1 MSLLPLKEG
10 GHGMGATAIIG
21 LGAMGLGMARNILAA
36 GIALTGYD
44 IAPAA
49 RDRFASL
56 GGTPAETAAGAAEGA
71 SLLLVMVV
79 DAAQARAALFE
90 SGAAR
95 ALEPGATVILSST
108 VAPSDVRA
116 IAAEL
121 DGHGHLLLD
130 APVSG
135 GQVGAEAGTLTVMA
149 SGPDAA
155 FERAQALLS
164 AVSKKVHRLGSE
176 PGTGATY
183 KVLHQLAAGVHLVAA
198 AEYMAL
204 GARAGCD
211 PRKLHE
217 IVSSSAGQSW
227 MADDRVPRM
236 MEENPSITSTVD
248 IFVKDLGLVLQAGR
262 DVRAPLPL
270 AAAAHQMLL
279 AASALGHGRDDD
291 SAVVKAYEALTGKP
305 VRKA

>member
-1 MSLLPLKEG
+1 MDK
-10 GHGMGATAIIG
+10 TAIIG
-21 LGAMGLGMARNILAA
+21 LGAMGLGMAGNILQA

-49 RDRFASL
+49 RERFAAL
-56 GGTPAETAAGAAEGA
+56 GGDPSETAAGAASGA
-71 SLLLVMVV
+71 GLLLVMVV
-79 DAAQARAALFE
+79 NADQARTVLFD
-90 SGAAR
+90 SGAAH
-95 ALEPGATVILSST
+95 ALAPSATVVLSST
-108 VAPSDVRA
+108 IAPFDARD
-116 IAAEL
+116 IAARL
-121 DGHGHLLLD
+121 NALGHHMLD

-135 GQVGAEAGTLTVMA
+135 GQVGARAGTLTVMA
-149 SGPDAA
+149 SGPDEAFARAGSLLAA
-155 FERAQALLS
+155 VANT
-164 AVSKKVHRLGSE
+164 VHRLGGEAGIGS
-176 PGTGATY
+176 TY
-183 KVLHQLAAGVHLVAA
+183 KVVHQLAAGVHLVAA

-236 MEENPSITSTVD
+236 MEDEPSVTSTVD
-248 IFVKDLGLVLQAGR
+248 IFVKDLGLVMQAGR
-262 DVRAPLPL
+262 DVSAPLPL

-279 AASALGHGRDDD
+279 AASGLGHGKQDD

-305 VRKA
+305 VSKA

>member
-1 MSLLPLKEG
+1 MDK
-10 GHGMGATAIIG
+10 TAIIG
-21 LGAMGLGMARNILAA
+21 LGAMGLGMAGNILQA

-49 RDRFASL
+49 RERFAAL
-56 GGTPAETAAGAAEGA
+56 GGDPSETAAGAASGA
-71 SLLLVMVV
+71 GLLLVMVV
-79 DAAQARAALFE
+79 NADQARTVLFD
-90 SGAAR
+90 SGAAH
-95 ALEPGATVILSST
+95 ALAPSATVVLSST
-108 VAPSDVRA
+108 IAPSDARD
-116 IAAEL
+116 IAARL
-121 DGHGHLLLD
+121 NALCHHMLD

-135 GQVGAEAGTLTVMA
+135 GQVGARAGTLTVMA
-149 SGPDAA
+149 SGPDEAFARAGSLLAA
-155 FERAQALLS
+155 VANT
-164 AVSKKVHRLGSE
+164 VHRLGGEAGIGS
-176 PGTGATY
+176 TY
-183 KVLHQLAAGVHLVAA
+183 KVVHQLAAGVHLVAA

-236 MEENPSITSTVD
+236 MEDEPSVTSTVD
-248 IFVKDLGLVLQAGR
+248 IFVKDLGLVMQAGR
-262 DVRAPLPL
+262 DVSAPLPL

-279 AASALGHGRDDD
+279 AASGLGHGKQDD

-305 VRKA
+305 VSKA

>member
-1 MSLLPLKEG
+1 MDK
-10 GHGMGATAIIG
+10 TAIIG
-21 LGAMGLGMARNILAA
+21 LGAMGLGMAGNILQA

-49 RDRFASL
+49 RERFAAI
-56 GGTPAETAAGAAEGA
+56 GGDPSETAAGAASGA
-71 SLLLVMVV
+71 GLLLVMVV
-79 DAAQARAALFE
+79 NADQARTVLFD
-90 SGAAR
+90 SGAAH
-95 ALEPGATVILSST
+95 ALAPSATVVLSST
-108 VAPSDVRA
+108 IAPSDARD
-116 IAAEL
+116 IAARL
-121 DGHGHLLLD
+121 NALGHHMLD

-135 GQVGAEAGTLTVMA
+135 GQVGARAGTLTVMA
-149 SGPDAA
+149 SGPDEAFARAGSLLAA
-155 FERAQALLS
+155 VANT
-164 AVSKKVHRLGSE
+164 VHRLGGEAGIGS
-176 PGTGATY
+176 TY
-183 KVLHQLAAGVHLVAA
+183 KVVHQLAAGVHLVAA

-236 MEENPSITSTVD
+236 MEDEPSVTSTVD
-248 IFVKDLGLVLQAGR
+248 IFVKDLGLVMQAGR
-262 DVRAPLPL
+262 DVSAPLPL

-279 AASALGHGRDDD
+279 AASGLGHGKQDD

-305 VRKA
+305 VSKA

>member
-1 MSLLPLKEG
+1 MDK
-10 GHGMGATAIIG
+10 TAIIG
-21 LGAMGLGMARNILAA
+21 LGAMGLGMAGNILQA

-49 RDRFASL
+49 RERFAAL
-56 GGTPAETAAGAAEGA
+56 GGDPSETAAGAASGA
-71 SLLLVMVV
+71 GLLLVMLVNA
-79 DAAQARAALFE
+79 DQARTVLFD
-90 SGAAR
+90 SGAAH
-95 ALEPGATVILSST
+95 ALAPSATVVLSST
-108 VAPSDVRA
+108 IAPFDARD
-116 IAAEL
+116 IAARL
-121 DGHGHLLLD
+121 NALGHHMLD

-135 GQVGAEAGTLTVMA
+135 GQVGARAGTLTVMA
-149 SGPDAA
+149 SGPDEAFARAGSLLAA
-155 FERAQALLS
+155 VANT
-164 AVSKKVHRLGSE
+164 VHRLGGEAGIGS
-176 PGTGATY
+176 TY
-183 KVLHQLAAGVHLVAA
+183 KVVHQLAAGVHLVAA

-236 MEENPSITSTVD
+236 MEDEPSVTSTVD
-248 IFVKDLGLVLQAGR
+248 IFVKDLGLVMQAGR
-262 DVRAPLPL
+262 DVSAPLPL

-279 AASALGHGRDDD
+279 AASGLGHGKQDD

-305 VRKA
+305 VSKA